1 MDINKGGHIVNLYHL
16 RYFVTLAEMKHYTR
30 AAEYLC
36 ISQPSLSHA
45 IRQMEKELGVA
56 LFEKEGR
63 HTLMTRFGEE
73 FLEYARQ
80 SLAVLDEGVASLQRS
95 SRGEGLI
102 RLGFVRPLGVDF
114 VPRLAA
120 DFLKVFPDRD
130 IRFTFH
136 TDLTEHLLAGLA
148 AKKFDIVF
156 ASQPEETDG
165 LTAVPVENQEL
176 VLITPKGHPLACADE
191 ISLSDTEGY
200 RQVFFDRS
208 SGIRRVIEKMFDDA
222 GILPDIA
229 YETEEDQVIAGLVA
243 KGFGIAVVPYM
254 DMLHKLDVEIMKIKS
269 PSHERRFLMVTDDH
283 VFIPPAAVDFMNFV
297 KEKCMEKR

>member
-1 MDINKGGHIVNLYHL
+1 
-16 RYFVTLAEMKHYTR
+16 MKHYTR

-56 LFEKEGR
+56 LFEKAGR
-63 HTLMTRFGEE
+63 HTVMTRFGEE

-114 VPRLAA
+114 VPGLAA
-120 DFLKVFPDRD
+120 DFLKVFPERD

-165 LTAVPVENQEL
+165 FTAVPVENQEL

-200 RQVFFDRS
+200 RPVS
-208 SGIRRVIEKMFDDA
+208 YTH
-222 GILPDIA
+222 L
-229 YETEEDQVIAGLVA
+229 
-243 KGFGIAVVPYM
+243 
-254 DMLHKLDVEIMKIKS
+254 
-269 PSHERRFLMVTDDH
+269 
-283 VFIPPAAVDFMNFV
+283 AAVAGSIL
-297 KEKCMEKR
+297 

>member
-56 LFEKEGR
+56 LFEKAGR
-63 HTLMTRFGEE
+63 HTVMTRFGEE

-102 RLGFVRPLGVDF
+102 RLGFVPG
-114 VPRLAA
+114 LAA
-120 DFLKVFPDRD
+120 DFLKVFPERD

-165 LTAVPVENQEL
+165 FTAVPVENQEL

-269 PSHERRFLMVTDDH
+269 PSHERRFFMVTDDH

>member
-1 MDINKGGHIVNLYHL
+1 MNLYHL

-30 AAEYLC
+30 AAEHLC

-45 IRQMEKELGVA
+45 IKQMEKELGVA

-63 HTLMTRFGEE
+63 HTVMTRFGEE

-114 VPRLAA
+114 VPGLAA
-120 DFLKVFPDRD
+120 DFLKTFLDRD

-136 TDLTEHLLAGLA
+136 TDLTEHLMDGLA

-156 ASQPEETDG
+156 ASQPEEEDG

-176 VLITPKGHPLACADE
+176 VLITPKGHPLACGAA
-191 ISLSDTEGY
+191 IRLADTEGY
-200 RQVFFDRS
+200 RQVFFGRS

-222 GILPDIA
+222 GMVPDIA
-229 YETEEDQVIAGLVA
+229 YETEEDQVIAGLVS

-254 DMLHKLDVEIMKIKS
+254 DMLHKLDVEILKIKS
-269 PSHERRFLMVTDDH
+269 PSHVREFYMVTSDH
-283 VFIPPAAVDFMNFV
+283 SFMSPAAADFRDFV
-297 KEKCMEKR
+297 AEKCEIK

>member
-1 MDINKGGHIVNLYHL
+1 MNLYHL

-30 AAEYLC
+30 AAEHLC

-45 IRQMEKELGVA
+45 IKQMEKELGVA

-63 HTLMTRFGEE
+63 HTVMTRFGEE
-73 FLEYARQ
+73 FLEYAGQ

-114 VPRLAA
+114 VPGLAA
-120 DFLKVFPDRD
+120 DFLQAFPDRD

-136 TDLTEHLLAGLA
+136 TDLTEHLMDGLA

-156 ASQPEETDG
+156 ASQPEEDAG

-176 VLITPKGHPLACADE
+176 VLITPKGHPLACGAA
-191 ISLSDTEGY
+191 ISLADTEGY
-200 RQVFFDRS
+200 RQVFFGRS

-222 GILPDIA
+222 GMVPDIA

-254 DMLHKLDVEIMKIKS
+254 DMLHKLDVEILKIKS
-269 PSHERRFLMVTDDH
+269 PSHVREFYMVTSDH
-283 VFIPPAAVDFMNFV
+283 AFMSPAAADFRNFV
-297 KEKCMEKR
+297 AEKCEIK

>member
-56 LFEKEGR
+56 LFEKKGR
-63 HTLMTRFGEE
+63 HTVMTRFGEE

-114 VPRLAA
+114 VPGLAA

-165 LTAVPVENQEL
+165 LIAVPVENQEL
-176 VLITPKGHPLACADE
+176 VMITPKGHPLACTDE
-191 ISLSDTEGY
+191 IGLADTEGY

-208 SGIRRVIEKMFDDA
+208 SGIRRVIEKMFGDA
-222 GILPDIA
+222 GIVPDIA

-269 PSHERRFLMVTDDH
+269 PSRERRFFMVTDDH
-283 VFIPPAAVDFMNFV
+283 VFIPPAAVDFINFV
-297 KEKCMEKR
+297 KEKCMEK